1 MKILSLDCAT
11 QSATCAILDDNNV
24 LGEITFNLKKQHSQI
39 LMPMIDD
46 LFKNTQMSIGDIDAF
61 VASKGPGSFTGLRI
75 GMATIKGLSQG
86 SKKPF
91 VTVST
96 LDSLAYNLA
105 YTDGI
110 ICPILD
116 ALRDNVYTALY
127 SFHNLDDINDISLNR
142 ISDYVNISIDELIT
156 MLKDKNCNITFV
168 GDGVQKFKEKLLEN
182 LPNIRFAP
190 THLNLAKASSL
201 GELGLKLLNSG
212 VQDDIYGAIP
222 IYLRKPQAER
232 EYEEKM
238 RQK

>member
-1 MKILSLDCAT
+1 MKILSIDSAT
-11 QSATCAILDDNNV
+11 QSATCAILDDNKV
-24 LGEITFNLKKQHSQI
+24 LAEITFNYKKQHSQI
-39 LMPMIDD
+39 LMPIIDQ
-46 LFKNTQMSIGDIDAF
+46 LFKNTEMNINDIDAF

-86 SKKPF
+86 TKKPF

-105 YTDGI
+105 YTSGI

-127 SFHNLDDINDISLNR
+127 TFDNNELNR
-142 ISDYVNISIDELIT
+142 ISDYVNISVDELIT
-156 MLKDKNCNITFV
+156 ILKDKDCNISFV
-168 GDGVQKFKEKLLEN
+168 GDGTVKFKEKLIAN
-182 LPNIRFAP
+182 LPKINFAP
-190 THLNLAKASSL
+190 AHLNLAKASSL
-201 GELGLKLLNSG
+201 GELGLKLLSNEIF
-212 VQDDIYGAIP
+212 DDLYASVP

-238 RQK
+238 RQKKNE

>member
-1 MKILSLDCAT
+1 MKILSLDSAT
-11 QSATCAILDDNNV
+11 QSATCAILDDNKV
-24 LGEITFNLKKQHSQI
+24 LGEITFNYKKQHSQI
-39 LMPMIDD
+39 LMPIIDE
-46 LFKNTQMSIGDIDAF
+46 LFKNTQMNIDDIDAF

-86 SKKPF
+86 TNKPF

-127 SFHNLDDINDISLNR
+127 TFEDKKLNR
-142 ISDYVNISIDELIT
+142 ISDYINISIDELIT
-156 MLKDKNCNITFV
+156 MLKDKDCTISFV
-168 GDGVQKFKEKLLEN
+168 GDGILKFKEKLITN
-182 LPNIRFAP
+182 LPKVSFAP
-190 THLNLAKASSL
+190 DHLNLAKASSL
-201 GELGLKLLNSG
+201 GELGLKLLSNG
-212 VQDDIYGAIP
+212 TFDDIYASVP

-238 RQK
+238 RQNKNE

>member
-1 MKILSLDCAT
+1 MKILSLDTAT
-11 QSATCAILDDNNV
+11 QSATCAILDDSKI
-24 LGEITFNLKKQHSQI
+24 LGEITFNYKKQHSQI
-39 LMPMIDD
+39 LMPIIDE
-46 LFKNTQMSIGDIDAF
+46 LFKNTQMSIDDIDAF

-86 SKKPF
+86 SNKPF

-127 SFHNLDDINDISLNR
+127 TFKDCELNR
-142 ISDYVNISIDELIT
+142 ISDYINISVDELVN
-156 MLKDKNCNITFV
+156 MLKDKDCNISFV
-168 GDGVQKFKEKLLEN
+168 GDGTIKFKEKLLAN
-182 LPNIRFAP
+182 LPKVSFAP
-190 THLNLAKASSL
+190 DHLNLAKASSL
-201 GELGLKLLNSG
+201 GELGLKLLNNG
-212 VQDDIYGAIP
+212 TFDDIYASVP

-238 RQK
+238 RQKKNE

>member
-46 LFKNTQMSIGDIDAF
+46 LFKNTQMSISDIDAF

-86 SKKPF
+86 CKKPF

-127 SFHNLDDINDISLNR
+127 SFDN
-142 ISDYVNISIDELIT
+142 SDALTD
-156 MLKDKNCNITFV
+156 
-168 GDGVQKFKEKLLEN
+168 
-182 LPNIRFAP
+182 
-190 THLNLAKASSL
+190 LNLT
-201 GELGLKLLNSG
+201 KLVIMLIFLLMN
-212 VQDDIYGAIP
+212 
-222 IYLRKPQAER
+222 
-232 EYEEKM
+232 
-238 RQK
+238 

>member
-1 MKILSLDCAT
+1 MKILSLDTAT
-11 QSATCAILDDNNV
+11 QAATCAILDDDKV
-24 LGEITFNLKKQHSQI
+24 LGEITFNFKKQHSQI

-105 YTDGI
+105 YTGGI

-127 SFHNLDDINDISLNR
+127 NFDNNELNQTL
-142 ISDYVNISIDELIT
+142 DYVNISIDELINK
-156 MLKDKNCNITFV
+156 LKDKDCNITFV
-168 GDGVQKFKEKLLEN
+168 GDGVPKFKEKLIAN
-182 LPNIRFAP
+182 LPNISFAP
-190 THLNLAKASSL
+190 AHLNLAKASSL
-201 GELGLKLLNSG
+201 GELGLKLLASG
-212 VQDDIYGAIP
+212 VTDDIYGAIP

-238 RQK
+238 RQKENE

>member
-1 MKILSLDCAT
+1 MKILSLDSAT
-11 QSATCAILDDNNV
+11 ESATCAILDDNRI
-24 LGEITFNLKKQHSQI
+24 LGEIIFNYKKQHSLI
-39 LMPMIDD
+39 LMPMIDE
-46 LFKNTQMSIGDIDAF
+46 LFKNTDMSINDIDAF

-86 SKKPF
+86 TKKPF
-91 VTVST
+91 VTLST

-127 SFHNLDDINDISLNR
+127 TFKDCQLIRISEYMNISLN
-142 ISDYVNISIDELIT
+142 ELVT
-156 MLKDKNCNITFV
+156 MLKEKNSSISFV
-168 GDGVQKFKEKLLEN
+168 GDGVPKFKERLLEH
-182 LPNIRFAP
+182 LPKASFAP
-190 THLNLAKASSL
+190 AHLNLAKASSL
-201 GELGLKLLNSG
+201 GELGLKLLSNG
-212 VQDDIYGAIP
+212 IEDDIYASVP

-238 RQK
+238 RQIKNE

>member
-1 MKILSLDCAT
+1 MKILSLDTAT
-11 QSATCAILDDNNV
+11 QAATCAILDDDKV
-24 LGEITFNLKKQHSQI
+24 LGEITFNYKKQHSQI

-75 GMATIKGLSQG
+75 GMATVKGLSQG

-105 YTDGI
+105 YTSGI

-127 SFHNLDDINDISLNR
+127 NFDNNDFNQTL
-142 ISDYVNISIDELIT
+142 DYVNISIDELINI
-156 MLKDKNCNITFV
+156 LKDKDCNITFV
-168 GDGVQKFKEKLLEN
+168 GDGVPKFKEKLIAN
-182 LPNIRFAP
+182 LPNISFAP
-190 THLNLAKASSL
+190 AHLNLAKASSL
-201 GELGLKLLNSG
+201 GELGLKLLTSG
-212 VQDDIYGAIP
+212 VKDDIYAAIP

-238 RQK
+238 RQKENE

>member
-1 MKILSLDCAT
+1 MKILSLDSAT
-11 QSATCAILDDNNV
+11 QSATCAILDNSKV
-24 LGEITFNLKKQHSQI
+24 LGEITFNYKKQHSQI
-39 LMPMIDD
+39 LMPIIDE
-46 LFKNTQMSIGDIDAF
+46 LFKNTQMSIDDIDAF

-86 SKKPF
+86 TNKPF

-105 YTDGI
+105 YTNGI

-127 SFHNLDDINDISLNR
+127 TFEDCELNR
-142 ISDYVNISIDELIT
+142 ISDYINISIDELIT
-156 MLKDKNCNITFV
+156 MLKDKNCNISFV
-168 GDGVQKFKEKLLEN
+168 GDGTTKFKEKLIAN
-182 LPNIRFAP
+182 LPNVSFAP
-190 THLNLAKASSL
+190 DHLNLAKASSL
-201 GELGLKLLNSG
+201 GELGLKLLANG
-212 VQDDIYGAIP
+212 ITDDIYSSVP

-238 RQK
+238 RQKKNE

>member
-1 MKILSLDCAT
+1 MRILSLDSAT
-11 QSATCAILDDNNV
+11 ESATCAILDDSTV
-24 LGEITFNLKKQHSQI
+24 LSEITFNCKKQHAELLLPI
-39 LMPMIDD
+39 IDE
-46 LFKNTQMSIGDIDAF
+46 LLKNTGMSISDIDGF

-75 GMATIKGLSQG
+75 GLATIKGLCQG
-86 SKKPF
+86 SNKPF

-127 SFHNLDDINDISLNR
+127 TFDGNKLNR
-142 ISDYVNISIDELIT
+142 ISDYINVSLDELIT
-156 MLKDKNCNITFV
+156 ILKKKNCSVSFV
-168 GDGVQKFKEKLLEN
+168 GAGTLKFKERLISQLTN
-182 LPNIRFAP
+182 VTFAP

-201 GELGLKLLNSG
+201 GELGLNLLLSG
-212 VQDDIYGAIP
+212 IEDDIYASVP

-238 RQK
+238 RRKQNE

>member
-1 MKILSLDCAT
+1 MKILSIDSAT
-11 QSATCAILDDNNV
+11 QSATCAILEDNKV
-24 LGEITFNLKKQHSQI
+24 LAEITFNYKKQHSQI
-39 LMPMIDD
+39 LMPIIDQ
-46 LFKNTQMSIGDIDAF
+46 LFKNTEMSIGDIDAF

-86 SKKPF
+86 TKKPF

-105 YTDGI
+105 YTEGI

-127 SFHNLDDINDISLNR
+127 TFNNCELNR
-142 ISDYVNISIDELIT
+142 ISDYVNISIDELIN
-156 MLKDKNCNITFV
+156 MLKDKDCNISFV
-168 GDGVQKFKEKLLEN
+168 GDGTSKFKEKLETS
-182 LPNIRFAP
+182 LPKASFAP
-190 THLNLAKASSL
+190 AHLNLAKASSL
-201 GELGLKLLNSG
+201 GELGLKLLSSG
-212 VQDDIYGAIP
+212 TFDDLYASVP

-238 RQK
+238 RQNKNE

>member
-1 MKILSLDCAT
+1 MKILSLDSAT
-11 QSATCAILDDNNV
+11 QSATCAILDDNKV
-24 LGEITFNLKKQHSQI
+24 LGEITFNYKKQHSQI
-39 LMPMIDD
+39 LMPIIDE
-46 LFKNTQMSIGDIDAF
+46 LFRNTEMSIVDIDGF

-86 SKKPF
+86 TKKPF

-127 SFHNLDDINDISLNR
+127 TFENCELNR
-142 ISDYVNISIDELIT
+142 ISDYVNISIDELIN
-156 MLKDKNCNITFV
+156 MLKEKDCNISFV
-168 GDGVQKFKEKLLEN
+168 GDGTVKFKEKLITH
-182 LPNIRFAP
+182 LPKVYFAP
-190 THLNLAKASSL
+190 AHLNLAKASSL
-201 GELGLKLLNSG
+201 GELGLNLLSNG
-212 VQDDIYGAIP
+212 TFDDIYASVP

-238 RQK
+238 RQKKNE

>member
-1 MKILSLDCAT
+1 MKILSLDSAT
-11 QSATCAILDDNNV
+11 ESATCAILDDNRV
-24 LGEITFNLKKQHSQI
+24 LSEITFNCKKQHAQI
-39 LMPMIDD
+39 LLPIIDE
-46 LFKNTQMSIGDIDAF
+46 LFKNTGMSISDIDGF

-75 GMATIKGLSQG
+75 GLATIKGLCQG

-127 SFHNLDDINDISLNR
+127 TFNDNKLNR
-142 ISDYVNISIDELIT
+142 ISDYMNVSLDDLINI
-156 MLKDKNCNITFV
+156 LKEKNCTTSFV
-168 GDGVQKFKEKLLEN
+168 GDGALKFKERLLGQ
-182 LPNIRFAP
+182 LPNANYAP
-190 THLNLAKASSL
+190 AHLNLAKASSL
-201 GELGLKLLNSG
+201 GELGLKSLLSG
-212 VQDDIYGAIP
+212 IDDDIYSSVP
-222 IYLRKPQAER
+222 MYLRKPQAER

-238 RQK
+238 RRKENE